1 VADRYVNERLGK
13 WEPIPGFPGYEAA
26 RCGLVRSVRRGD
38 PQLLRTSRHRDG
50 YDKVNVYVD
59 GRSRTFH
66 VHTLIALTFLGPRP
80 PYQVID
86 HIDGNHENNNVDNLR
101 YLTITESNKNRG
113 RLGKGKSHTEHRNVF
128 RHGLGGYYVRVYV
141 SKRLGR
147 YATIDEAVAARDA
160 FLKTRKIEAS
170 DASEDGVPCSTVRNP
185 SLSGGV

>member
-1 VADRYVNERLGK
+1 LK
-13 WEPIPGFPGYEAA
+13 TI
-26 RCGLVRSVRRGD
+26 
-38 PQLLRTSRHRDG
+38 RHRDG
-50 YDKVNVYVD
+50 YEKVNLYVD

-80 PYQVID
+80 AYQVID
-86 HIDGNHENNNVDNLR
+86 HIDRNHQNNSVENLR

-128 RHGLGGYYVRVYV
+128 QHGLGGYYVRVYV

-147 YATIDEAVAARDA
+147 FATIEEAVAARDA
-160 FLKTRKIEAS
+160 FLKARKTEVS
-170 DASEDGVPCSTVRNP
+170 NASEDGVPCGTGGNP